1 MGGSEITSRH
11 FMDTNKVITEAAR
24 EMKKAADQAARE
36 LTTLRYDSS
45 KAGQLLLTVAMKA
58 TQAAEEG
65 RQAIRRAVSNARDVM
80 KGFIPSSYLVPYI
93 DENGNVRQSLVE
105 PPQVIELESF
115 QKSYFLVIEKLDAEA
130 GWDNSKPF
138 QSGNISQSRLVLNCS
153 SCGARTYVWTVPSL
167 ALKYGQSLCAAC
179 LSRHLEKA
187 HSC

>member
-1 MGGSEITSRH
+1 
-11 FMDTNKVITEAAR
+11 MDTNKVIAAAAR
-24 EMKKAADQAARE
+24 AMQMVADRTARE
-36 LTTLRYDSS
+36 LSTIRYNPSLPGDLLMQMAK
-45 KAGQLLLTVAMKA
+45 KAGQT
-58 TQAAEEG
+58 TEG
-65 RQAIRRAVSNARDVM
+65 AKQAIRRARSDARDIM